1 MSAWE
6 ACLVMSLLSIS
17 HQPTM
22 DYINLCSSYSFAV
35 WQQIRQNAF
44 PTTYWWNVHK
54 REIARTSPAN
64 QVGPPFQ
71 EASNTTLR
79 CKPGCMEHIHIYI
92 YVGIIQNV
100 PGRTIG
106 EIKLLFGT
114 FQGGGSHLMV
124 LLFLVFTIFLNIP
137 NWFFDSQGI
146 IHLKNK
152 KHVPN
157 PPIFWFPV
165 SSYCFHMFFCQLAF
179 INGWQGCWSFE
190 QEMQKNNVGGISIWY
205 VRSEG
210 FDFWPKVYI
219 KSLCNF
225 PPPWLPFRRLSRFF
239 GVMMNFIKIHQ
250 RSFNYPYW
258 G

>member
-1 MSAWE
+1 M
-6 ACLVMSLLSIS
+6 
-17 HQPTM
+17 P
-22 DYINLCSSYSFAV
+22 F
-35 WQQIRQNAF
+35 QQH
-44 PTTYWWNVHK
+44 WWNFHK
-54 REIARTSPAN
+54 REIPRTSPAIKRDHHSN
-64 QVGPPFQ
+64 RLATPLSYVSLVVWKIICRDYPKCARKDHRWKTNYCLEHFTGVG
-71 EASNTTLR
+71 
-79 CKPGCMEHIHIYI
+79 GCHTQWSFCCSLQFF
-92 YVGIIQNV
+92 V
-100 PGRTIG
+100 
-106 EIKLLFGT
+106 
-114 FQGGGSHLMV
+114 
-124 LLFLVFTIFLNIP
+124 NIP

-157 PPIFWFPV
+157 PRIFWV
-165 SSYCFHMFFCQLAF
+165 SCKFLLLSHDFCQLAF

-190 QEMQKNNVGGISIWY
+190 QDMQKNTVGGISIWY